1 MIDEMPDNEVKET
14 EILDFELNFNE
25 PNPNGV
31 PLDSIQEP
39 NQIDLNR
46 KIMIVDD
53 QPYNIMALKTILQYS
68 VGIKD
73 IERLSVQA
81 FDGQQAFDMVV
92 DNVKENDMKICDY
105 DLILMDCNMPIKDGY
120 EATSSIREFLFEN
133 NIKQPIISA
142 VTGHTE

>member
-1 MIDEMPDNEVKET
+1 
-14 EILDFELNFNE
+14 
-25 PNPNGV
+25 
-31 PLDSIQEP
+31 
-39 NQIDLNR
+39 
-46 KIMIVDD
+46 MIVDD
-53 QPYNIMALKTILQYS
+53 QPYNIMALKTILKYS

-92 DNVKENDMKICDY
+92 ENVKKNDMKICDY
-105 DLILMDCNMPIKDGY
+105 DLIFMDCNMPIKDGY
-120 EATSSIREFLFEN
+120 ETTSSIREFLFEN

>member
-1 MIDEMPDNEVKET
+1 MSGNEINET
-14 EILDFELNFNE
+14 EVLDFGDGLQLNFIE

-31 PLDSIQEP
+31 PLESIQEP
-39 NQIDLNR
+39 NQINSNR

-105 DLILMDCNMPIKDGY
+105 DLIFMDCNMPIKDGY

>member
-1 MIDEMPDNEVKET
+1 MIDETPDNEVKET

-39 NQIDLNR
+39 NQINFNR

-73 IERLSVQA
+73 IERLSVKA

-92 DNVKENDMKICDY
+92 ENVKENEM
-105 DLILMDCNMPIKDGY
+105 
-120 EATSSIREFLFEN
+120 
-133 NIKQPIISA
+133 
-142 VTGHTE
+142 

>member
-1 MIDEMPDNEVKET
+1 
-14 EILDFELNFNE
+14 
-25 PNPNGV
+25 
-31 PLDSIQEP
+31 
-39 NQIDLNR
+39 
-46 KIMIVDD
+46 MIVDD
-53 QPYNIMALKTILQYS
+53 QPYNIMALKTILKYS

-92 DNVKENDMKICDY
+92 ENVKKNDMKICDY
-105 DLILMDCNMPIKDGY
+105 DLIFMDCNMPIKDGY